1 MPRGTGTLELAQDL
15 FALVLVDLHVRALKV
30 GTNHFPFM
38 AKTGA
43 TLLGQSEEITNR
55 RLYHVAVQK
64 FFTKLT
70 AKRAATPNISHD

>member
-1 MPRGTGTLELAQDL
+1 
-15 FALVLVDLHVRALKV
+15 
-30 GTNHFPFM
+30 M

-70 AKRAATPNISHD
+70 ATRAATPNISHD

>member
-1 MPRGTGTLELAQDL
+1 
-15 FALVLVDLHVRALKV
+15 
-30 GTNHFPFM
+30 M

-70 AKRAATPNISHD
+70 AKRAATPKYQQ